1 MATIITPEVFA
12 DAVNAALGA
21 KLRVAKVATDF
32 TDMVDDI
39 TTCGDKVHFPMI
51 DRITDADV
59 VTKGTPLVPD
69 EVNMTDSTAEIKQVA
84 KSARIYDKDSI
95 QVKGTLKDKLAT
107 QLGESMAK
115 SVDADLVNS
124 IRDEATYKEDIASEG
139 EFTEATIEGAFD
151 VFGADV
157 DNDTFA
163 GILVSDKLRKAIVG
177 MSGFT
182 KADFTYANS
191 ANGIIRDGVIGYWR
205 GTIPVILSDN
215 GTYKEQKAL
224 LAIVKKEALGVVWQ
238 KLPTIEEDRESKLL
252 ATDLV
257 ASEMYATK
265 LVRTDGVSVLEV
277 KLGGE

>member
-69 EVNMTDSTAEIKQVA
+69 EVNMTDSIAEIKQVA

-139 EFTEATIEGAFD
+139 
-151 VFGADV
+151 V
-157 DNDTFA
+157 
-163 GILVSDKLRKAIVG
+163 
-177 MSGFT
+177 
-182 KADFTYANS
+182 Y
-191 ANGIIRDGVIGYWR
+191 
-205 GTIPVILSDN
+205 
-215 GTYKEQKAL
+215 
-224 LAIVKKEALGVVWQ
+224 
-238 KLPTIEEDRESKLL
+238 
-252 ATDLV
+252 
-257 ASEMYATK
+257 
-265 LVRTDGVSVLEV
+265 
-277 KLGGE
+277 